1 MIYILP
7 FSNQI
12 HHSVKAPLHYIWS
25 SFNAF
30 SEFQQVVMGLKREHK
45 ESLDRVERDQEVNL
59 FNLRGEQ
66 AEKLCQYE
74 QKIRELEV
82 ELEKL
87 KTVSAI
93 QVRLFSLGDLFLLFG
108 LYLHFFFFLF
118 GIGDV
123 YVWNIFLF
131 YIICY
136 DFFPPSTWCILCLC
150 LEKFFIYES
159 CFIIFITVW
168 IFCACQSYIIF
179 SLSLLVLSLF

>member
-108 LYLHFFFFLF
+108 LYLHFFFSFL
-118 GIGDV
+118 V
-123 YVWNIFLF
+123 
-131 YIICY
+131 
-136 DFFPPSTWCILCLC
+136 
-150 LEKFFIYES
+150 
-159 CFIIFITVW
+159 
-168 IFCACQSYIIF
+168 
-179 SLSLLVLSLF
+179 

>member
-1 MIYILP
+1 
-7 FSNQI
+7 
-12 HHSVKAPLHYIWS
+12 
-25 SFNAF
+25 
-30 SEFQQVVMGLKREHK
+30 MGLKREHK

-108 LYLHFFFFLF
+108 LYLHFFFLF

-136 DFFPPSTWCILCLC
+136 DFFPPST
-150 LEKFFIYES
+150 
-159 CFIIFITVW
+159 
-168 IFCACQSYIIF
+168 
-179 SLSLLVLSLF
+179 

>member
-108 LYLHFFFFLF
+108 LYLHFFFLF

-136 DFFPPSTWCILCLC
+136 DFFPLQLDV
-150 LEKFFIYES
+150 YY
-159 CFIIFITVW
+159 V
-168 IFCACQSYIIF
+168 Y
-179 SLSLLVLSLF
+179 V